1 MALFKKVASNSD
13 KMDEVEAKITKRI
26 ESLSAMLSEI
36 TVKMEVSSASSE
48 KDLVRMDKMLK
59 SLLTE
64 LSAEQIARREGDATA
79 ESAIMSRVQVLI
91 QELTAQQEMISAEES
106 SKEESSK
113 CVCNI
118 VEENGVTTTKCVRD
132 GEEVP
137 SCGIEGWKPPP
148 IGGGSSSSSSTS
160 SKKTS
165 SSSSST
171 SGGTSSKSSCKCKTS
186 IADGEVTTVCE
197 KDGVEVPKSEC
208 GMSDDMGMENM
219 EDLIKKAKGGEAS
232 SSSSSSS
239 SSTESSTTGG
249 TTEKSSSSSSSSSKC
264 SCEMKITNGDF
275 TEVCH
280 KDGTEVPKS
289 ECPGASQE
297 DVDMPKFD
305 FDNDANNNGGFSMN
319 DLD

>member
-1 MALFKKVASNSD
+1 
-13 KMDEVEAKITKRI
+13 
-26 ESLSAMLSEI
+26 
-36 TVKMEVSSASSE
+36 VSSASSE

-148 IGGGSSSSSSTS
+148 IGGGSSSSSS
-160 SKKTS
+160 
-165 SSSSST
+165 ST

-219 EDLIKKAKGGEAS
+219 EDLIKKS
-232 SSSSSSS
+232 
-239 SSTESSTTGG
+239 
-249 TTEKSSSSSSSSSKC
+249 
-264 SCEMKITNGDF
+264 
-275 TEVCH
+275 
-280 KDGTEVPKS
+280 
-289 ECPGASQE
+289 
-297 DVDMPKFD
+297 
-305 FDNDANNNGGFSMN
+305 
-319 DLD
+319 